1 MRTYTGRS
9 LVALISAAL
18 IGACGG
24 SEAVTAPGPA
34 SINLTASGGAL
45 DAIGAPLTLIAK
57 VLDGS
62 GVAISNPSVAWTSS
76 NTAVATVTTTGT
88 TAVVTAKSNGTATI
102 TAVAGT
108 ATSSVTVTVKQ
119 VVTRLSIASGDL
131 QIGPASTALTAP
143 IVVQAVDRL
152 GGGVAGVAVTL
163 TPQAN
168 SGTLAQTSGVTAAD
182 GTFATTW
189 TLGST
194 QVVEKID
201 VAAAG
206 IAGVTFTGVIGTPA
220 SSVLSLKAGDN
231 QAAFAGTAVTNAP
244 SVLVSSV
251 NGLPKA
257 GVTVTFAVTSGGGT
271 LSATTAT
278 SGANGI
284 ATAGNWTL
292 GSTAQV
298 NVVTATASSVA
309 LPAVFTA
316 AGCTTN
322 STTTAFEITLCF
334 RSAMSTNQR
343 TAFLNASAK
352 WSAAVT
358 GDLPAAA
365 VGPIDSIGTVCPAS
379 SELNM
384 NVDDIVIFATVQPID
399 GVNGILGQTGI
410 CEIRNTG
417 FLPYVAFMKF
427 DDADLDALDTQ
438 GTLGLV
444 VLHEMGHALG
454 IGSLWSLLHLTNSPS
469 SQSASP
475 PPDTYFSGVNA
486 IAAFDA
492 LGGTGYSGK
501 KVPIENLYGPGTIN
515 VHWRYSVMKTEL
527 MSGFIGSAAKPLSLI
542 SIRSLQD
549 LGYAVNA
556 AAADAYSLAGGGL
569 LSEIPA
575 KMTVLENDVVNG
587 PIYTRTKAGTR
598 IKLQ

>member
-1 MRTYTGRS
+1 MRTLTGRS

-24 SEAVTAPGPA
+24 SESSLAPTGPA
-34 SINLTASGGAL
+34 TITLTASGGAL
-45 DAIGAPLTLIAK
+45 DAIGAPLTIIAK
-57 VLDGS
+57 VLDGA
-62 GVAISNPSVAWTSS
+62 GTAVASPSVTWTSS

-88 TAVVTAKSNGTATI
+88 TAVVAAKSNGTATI
-102 TAVAGT
+102 TAVSGS

-131 QIGPASTALTAP
+131 QIGPASTALAQP

-152 GGGVAGVAVTL
+152 GGGVAGIAVTL

-194 QVVEKID
+194 QAVEKID
-201 VAAAG
+201 VVATG

-220 SSVLSLKAGDN
+220 SSVLSVKAGDN

-244 SVLVSSV
+244 SVMVSSV
-251 NGLPKA
+251 NGQPKA

-271 LSATTAT
+271 LSTTTAT
-278 SGANGI
+278 SAANGI
-284 ATAGNWTL
+284 ATAGTWTL
-292 GSTAQV
+292 GSTAQA
-298 NVVTATASSVA
+298 NVVTATAASAA
-309 LPAVFTA
+309 LPAVFTS

-322 STTTAFEITLCF
+322 STTTAYEITLCF
-334 RSAMSTNQR
+334 RSAMTTNQR
-343 TAFLNASAK
+343 NAFLNASAK
-352 WSAAVT
+352 WSSVVT
-358 GDLPAAA
+358 GDLPSAV
-365 VGPIDSIGTVCPAS
+365 VGPVDSVGTACPSS

-410 CEIRNTG
+410 CQIRDTG

-427 DDADLDALDTQ
+427 DDADLDALDVQ
-438 GTLGLV
+438 GTLGTTI
-444 VLHEMGHALG
+444 LHEMGHALG
-454 IGSLWSLLHLTNSPS
+454 IGSLWNLLHLTNNPS
-469 SQSASP
+469 TSAVVN
-475 PPDTYFSGVNA
+475 DTYFSGTNA

-492 LGGTGYSGK
+492 VGGTSYSGK

-527 MSGFIGSAAKPLSLI
+527 MSGFIGSTAKPLSLV
-542 SIRSLQD
+542 SVRSLQD
-549 LGYAVNA
+549 LGYAVNV
-556 AAADAYSLAGGGL
+556 AAADSYSLAGGGL
-569 LSEIPA
+569 LSEIPSKWTA
-575 KMTVLENDVVNG
+575 LDNDVVNG
-587 PIYTRTKAGTR
+587 PIYTRNKAGKR
-598 IKLQ
+598 IRLQ